1 MKICRKHPT
10 QSGHIRQHIHLT
22 QFRCLD
28 HKQHLFPYPTLCQS
42 QWLFRCASLR
52 IDNGNL
58 ESFKR
63 SHVSPKP
70 IRSHGCSHVLCIKHI
85 VTKGGRH
92 VFITNN
98 QCQLLSWFNCFSSSG
113 ITHKRTSS
121 AAPLLLKLWPIAIML
136 NYVNLK
142 IPLVN
147 ITIVISHGY
156 FISTENLS
164 SSSSPW
170 YYIQTGELLTSNCNS
185 GNLGQVLELSGR

>member
-10 QSGHIRQHIHLT
+10 RSGHIRQHIHLT

-70 IRSHGCSHVLCIKHI
+70 IRSHGCSHFLCIKHI
-85 VTKGGRH
+85 IIKGGRN
-92 VFITNN
+92 VSLITNVSYSVD
-98 QCQLLSWFNCFSSSG
+98 LIALAALAY
-113 ITHKRTSS
+113 THKNNSS
-121 AAPLLLKLWPIAIML
+121 AAPC
-136 NYVNLK
+136 Y
-142 IPLVN
+142 
-147 ITIVISHGY
+147 
-156 FISTENLS
+156 
-164 SSSSPW
+164 
-170 YYIQTGELLTSNCNS
+170 
-185 GNLGQVLELSGR
+185 

>member
-147 ITIVISHGY
+147 ITIVILPP
-156 FISTENLS
+156 STKVTPITFVTKTKKKLNH
-164 SSSSPW
+164 
-170 YYIQTGELLTSNCNS
+170 
-185 GNLGQVLELSGR
+185 LGCYKIKE